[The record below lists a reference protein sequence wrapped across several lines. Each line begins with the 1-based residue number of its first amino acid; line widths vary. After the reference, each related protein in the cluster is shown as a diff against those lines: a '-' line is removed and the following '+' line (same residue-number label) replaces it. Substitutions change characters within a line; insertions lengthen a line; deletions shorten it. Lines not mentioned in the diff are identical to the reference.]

1 MKAPCR
7 TAGRLFHMAESA
19 RKNCDIVKKSMCSSG
34 FAVLRG
40 QCRTGQDIR
49 GLGNSA
55 GAAVHTG
62 RIRGACGSRGL
73 CGCGRASPAAGRGLL
88 HWCGLLPAGLPLLAE
103 GLGLVSYHDVF
114 IYFICTVTG
123 SHEKWHEMLYI
134 LWGKK
139 YRHKQL
145 VEKRS
150 HMTRERLFDGSAA
163 FF

>member
-19 RKNCDIVKKSMCSSG
+19 RKNCDIVKKTMFSSG

-55 GAAVHTG
+55 GATVHTG
-62 RIRGACGSRGL
+62 RIRG
-73 CGCGRASPAAGRGLL
+73 PVAAGGFVAVAAPPRQPEGGLL
-88 HWCGLLPAGLPLLAE
+88 HWCGLLPTGLPLLAE

-114 IYFICTVTG
+114 IYFICTVAG

-139 YRHKQL
+139 YRHRQL
-145 VEKRS
+145 VEKQS